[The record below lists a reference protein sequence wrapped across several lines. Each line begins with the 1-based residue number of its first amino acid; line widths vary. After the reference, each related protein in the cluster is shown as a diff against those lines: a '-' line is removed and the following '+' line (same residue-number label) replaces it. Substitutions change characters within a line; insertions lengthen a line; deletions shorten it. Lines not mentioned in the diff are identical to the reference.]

1 LKIIKSLAFYPL
13 LWLRGLFLL
22 ISNFLT
28 GMLLLGAIVCW
39 VIGGEKVVVFMLL
52 AHSFAIFLLAHFYD
66 RLLLWLNPTGC
77 DLTLYQ

>member
-1 LKIIKSLAFYPL
+1 
-13 LWLRGLFLL
+13 
-22 ISNFLT
+22 
-28 GMLLLGAIVCW
+28 MLLLGAIVCW